1 MLTHRHWRV
10 VQQQKQF
17 RWRVDIYWIVLL
29 CSLTV
34 LLTACS
40 KFHPAQSGSQTPTT
54 IPTLL
59 HTVLVTPTVTL
70 PTITLQVIGC
80 PSGLSLNW
88 DSLVGT
94 KANVNKVEKVLCG
107 NLEGNGALQAVV
119 NVRYYSPDAKSD
131 CYVYDNITGTPVQR
145 FSALGLLH
153 GDAQIST
160 VGTLMTAEVGAG
172 DSVKSVQDIFK
183 EYQWNP
189 SNATFVQLLFPG
201 MYPNTNHYQA
211 EQDQAQLNAEI
222 AAGDKHDA
230 WKATF
235 YGVVDNLA
243 KHIFYWTNFSTSTVR
258 YSLST
263 GTYIA
268 AVTNLEPSGGGFIAS
283 MFHLDGVTSNI
294 YEVAQVTSLDGS
306 ALLNNPTAGLQVS
319 NPVNASGSSFA
330 TGTTLGHIVIYND
343 LYNKVGDS
351 GAISS
356 SISSG
361 QVNFTKSVT
370 YQLNAKGLQE
380 GMVAFY
386 ATNQNSILQS
396 KQVVMVKVFL
406 SA

>member
-1 MLTHRHWRV
+1 MQTHRYWRV
-10 VQQQKQF
+10 VQQQMQF
-17 RWRVDIYWIVLL
+17 CRRVDIGGIVLL
-29 CSLTV
+29 CSLIV

-40 KFHPAQSGSQTPTT
+40 TFHPAQSGSQISTTTPTSSV
-54 IPTLL
+54 PTGSA
-59 HTVLVTPTVTL
+59 TPTATL

-94 KANVNKVEKVLCG
+94 KANINKVEKVICG
-107 NLEGNGALQAVV
+107 NLEGNGTLQAVV
-119 NVRYYSPDAKSD
+119 NVRSYSPDAKSD
-131 CYVYDNITGTPVQR
+131 CYVYDNITGTPVRR
-145 FSALGLLH
+145 FSSLGLLH
-153 GDAQIST
+153 GDVQIST
-160 VGTLMTAEVGAG
+160 VGTIMTAEIGAG
-172 DSVKSVQDIFK
+172 DSVKSVHDIFK

-189 SNATFVQLLFPG
+189 SNATFVQILFPG
-201 MYPNTNHYQA
+201 MYPDTNHYQA
-211 EQDQAQLNAEI
+211 EQAQAQLNAELV
-222 AAGDKHDA
+222 AGDKHDA

-235 YGVVDNLA
+235 YGVVNNLA
-243 KHIFYWTNFSTSTVR
+243 KHIFYWTNFSASTVR

-268 AVTNLEPSGGGFIAS
+268 AVTNLGPGGGGFIAN

-306 ALLNNPTAGLQVS
+306 AMLNTPTTGIQVS

-351 GAISS
+351 GAIPSS
-356 SISSG
+356 SSG
-361 QVNFTKSVT
+361 QASFTKSIT
-370 YQLNAKGLQE
+370 YQLNEKGLQE
-380 GMVAFY
+380 GIVAFY

-396 KQVVMVKVFL
+396 NQVVMVKVFL